1 MTPDTIA
8 HAPVIGLIGQ
18 AGSGKTAVRN
28 ILCMNI
34 GVLKP
39 LSFAT
44 PLKNMTYRLIE
55 SALPKNWHTSV
66 ADYLS
71 SPELKNA
78 PIPFLLNLTPRQL
91 MQTLG
96 TEWGRNTVHQ
106 DLWVALAAQRVERFI
121 TSTFAGTALGPKVVF
136 DDVRFQNEADMIR
149 TFGGVIVRVY
159 RPDNPNAI
167 DKSHASEQEASSL
180 EADLVLVNDGTL
192 EDLVAKVS
200 AIWPPTQ
207 PKSKAGPGR
216 PRKTP
221 KPDPDAD
228 TDHL

>member
-1 MTPDTIA
+1 MNLPE
-8 HAPVIGLIGQ
+8 APVIGLIGR

-34 GVLKP
+34 ANLQP
-39 LSFAT
+39 FSFAT
-44 PLKNMTYRLIE
+44 PLKAMTRVLIE
-55 SALPKNWHTSV
+55 TVLPRKWHTSPS
-66 ADYLS
+66 DYLT

-78 PIPFLLNLTPRQL
+78 PIPFLLNQTPRHL

-96 TEWGRNTVHQ
+96 TEWGRSTIHP
-106 DLWVALAAQRVERFI
+106 DFWVFLASQRVEARLA
-121 TSTFAGTALGPKVVF
+121 STFAGKDSGPKIIY

-149 TFGGVIVRVY
+149 MFGGIIIKVE
-159 RPDNPNAI
+159 RPDNPHAI
-167 DKSHASEQEASSL
+167 DTSHASEQEADRI
-180 EADLVLVNDGTL
+180 APDMTLVNDGTL
-192 EDLVAKVS
+192 EDLVAKLS

-207 PKSKAGPGR
+207 PKKRAGPGR

-221 KPDPDAD
+221 KPDD